1 MSQAPARLVL
11 SKHEGAG
18 NDFLVFVDVDDQVPL
33 TEELALGLCDRRR
46 GIGADGII
54 RIGPGRDGADVSMQL
69 RNADGGPAE
78 TSGNGLRCLAQAA
91 VIHQLVRPPHF
102 TVATAAGLRA
112 VDYQPGASAEAAT
125 ADVEMGVA
133 RLAARDLDVDG
144 HRARSVD
151 MGNPH
156 LVVWCDD
163 PGAID
168 LEEAGPRLAGRG
180 PEERNVEFV
189 GPGPVAG
196 ELSLVVWER
205 GVGTTLACGTGT
217 CAAAAAAAAWG
228 AIGRRVRV
236 HNPGGVLQVTLGEG
250 DQPIRLSGPV
260 RKVADVVVTLPLA
273 HVGAE
278 IVGGGR

>member
-1 MSQAPARLVL
+1 MSQGTARLVL

-18 NDFLVFVDVDDQVPL
+18 NDFLVFVDLDEQVPL
-33 TEELALGLCDRRR
+33 TKDLALGLCDRRR
-46 GIGADGII
+46 GIGADGLI

-91 VIHQLVRPPHF
+91 VAHQLVEPPHF
-102 TVATAAGLRA
+102 TVATDAGLRA
-112 VDYQPGASAEAAT
+112 IDYRPGASPEAAT

-168 LEEAGPRLAGRG
+168 LDEAGPRLAGRG
-180 PEERNVEFV
+180 ADERNVEFV
-189 GPGPVAG
+189 GPGPVKG
-196 ELSLVVWER
+196 ELSLRVWER

-217 CAAAAAAAAWG
+217 CAAAVAAADWG
-228 AIGRRVRV
+228 EVGRRVRV
-236 HNPGGVLQVTLGEG
+236 HNPGGVLEVTLGPG

-260 RKVADVVVTLPLA
+260 RKVADVVVTLP
-273 HVGAE
+273 VNSGPE
-278 IVGGGR
+278 IVG